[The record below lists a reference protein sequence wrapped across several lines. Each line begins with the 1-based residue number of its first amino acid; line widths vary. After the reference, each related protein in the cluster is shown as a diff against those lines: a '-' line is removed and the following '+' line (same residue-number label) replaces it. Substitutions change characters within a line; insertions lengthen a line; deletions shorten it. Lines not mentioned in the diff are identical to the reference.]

1 MLQALKYHTKVKR
14 GGIIELK
21 NVPLKVGTTLEI
33 IVLES
38 NGDTLTDLVTASQT
52 SLEFW
57 NNEIDD
63 RVWNDA

>member
-21 NVPLKVGTTLEI
+21 NVPLKVGTTLEV

-38 NGDTLTDLVTASQT
+38 NGDTLTDLVIASET